1 MIAVTLRVLL
11 LQAGNLVPCRL
22 KLLHR
27 FATLACFLLALCIAD
42 FPCSI
47 AHSAEIASRQN
58 IVVILADDLGYGDL
72 GCYGA
77 KAIKTPNLDRL
88 ATEGTRFTSF
98 YVAQP
103 VCTASRA
110 GLMSGCYP
118 NRISLFGAL
127 NHQSNVGIADSELLL
142 PEICKSQGY
151 ATAIFGKWH
160 LGHRDKF
167 SPLKHGFDEFLG
179 PPYSNDNG
187 PLHPIV
193 RDIPSLPLIDGD
205 KVAEL
210 DPDQSQFTRRFT
222 ERAVSFI
229 ERSKDRPFF
238 LYLPHVMPHVPIFSS
253 EKFRG
258 QSAAGLYGDVV
269 EELDWSVGEILG
281 ALKRLSLDEKTLV
294 IFLSD
299 NGPFLSYGNHAGS
312 AGPLREGKLTT
323 FEGGVRV
330 PCLMRWPGKVP
341 AGRTCTEL
349 AASIDLLPTIASLV
363 GGKLSENKI
372 DGLDIG
378 PLIAGAAK
386 SPRETFYYYAGDEL
400 QAVRRGPWKLHLPH
414 EYLTP
419 AIPTGKDGK
428 PANFANLKPESMQQ
442 SGLRGIASRHG
453 YLVRKIEQSL
463 FNLEEDVGETK
474 NVAQRHPEVVEELL
488 KLAEQAR
495 ADLGDSLTRREGAG
509 VRPCGTWKLTVAAPP
524 EYDLLIR
531 GGQIVDG
538 SGNPWFRGDVVVRE
552 GKIVAVG
559 RVPAGKAK
567 REIDATNLVVAPGFI
582 DMHSHSDTVLLE
594 DGLSQSKIRQGVTTE
609 VLGEGTSAGPR
620 VGQLSPQSV
629 LIGGKP
635 VQWRTLAE
643 YFRVVEEA
651 KVSVNIASYVGLDNV
666 WKAVLGESQER
677 PTPAQLVEMQKLVAG
692 AMDDG
697 AMGLS
702 TMLAMPPGS
711 IATTDDIVSLCEPV
725 AKAGGIYSTH
735 NRNEG
740 TGVFDAIKEAIA
752 IGERAGVPVDII
764 HVKIADQQY
773 WGRMSEIIE
782 LIDAARARGVNVQSN
797 VYPYTRGNN
806 NLSSIVPPWAHDGG
820 KGQLLERLKD
830 KAARERLKKD
840 IRGGIAGWYNHFTA
854 VGGDWSRML
863 VSGKGQYEGLTMDR
877 VIALRTKGLEP
888 PPDSLDVLFD
898 LLIEEGGSVS
908 TVYAHHTEADMNLAL
923 KQPWCS
929 IGSDGSALSI
939 EGELRR
945 GNPHPRNFGTFPRVL
960 GAYVR
965 EQKLLALEDAVRKMT
980 SLNAAKLGLQD
991 RGLLREGMCAD
1002 ITLFDPATVI
1012 DKATYTAPFAYNE
1025 GIEYVVVN
1033 GQLVL
1038 DRGQHT
1044 GAKPGRVLRHPST
1057 NIAP

>member
-1 MIAVTLRVLL
+1 MLRI
-11 LQAGNLVPCRL
+11 Q
-22 KLLHR
+22 
-27 FATLACFLLALCIAD
+27 FLLTLTIGLTA
-42 FPCSI
+42 I
-47 AHSAEIASRQN
+47 AHAAEPRPN

-72 GCYGA
+72 GCFGSET
-77 KAIKTPNLDRL
+77 IQTPNLDRM
-88 ATEGTRFTSF
+88 AAEGTRFTSF

-110 GLMSGCYP
+110 GLLSGCYP

-142 PEICKSQGY
+142 PEICQAQGY
-151 ATAIFGKWH
+151 RAAIFGKWH

-167 SPLKHGFDEFLG
+167 SPLMHGFDEFLG
-179 PPYSNDNG
+179 LPYSNDNG

-205 KVAEL
+205 KAAEL

-222 ERAVSFI
+222 ERAIAFI
-229 ERSKDRPFF
+229 ERNNDRPFF
-238 LYLPHVMPHVPIFSS
+238 LYVPHVMPHVPIFASD
-253 EKFRG
+253 KFRG
-258 QSAAGLYGDVV
+258 KSASGLYGDVV
-269 EELDWSVGEILG
+269 EELDSSVGEVL
-281 ALKRLSLDEKTLV
+281 ATLTRLKLDDKTLV
-294 IFLSD
+294 IFMSD

-330 PCLMRWPGKVP
+330 PCIMRWSGKVP
-341 AGRTCTEL
+341 AGRTCKEL
-349 AASIDLLPTIASLV
+349 AASIDLLPTIARLT
-363 GGKLSENKI
+363 GGKLAENTI
-372 DGLDIG
+372 DGLDIW
-378 PLIAGAAK
+378 PLISGEGQT
-386 SPRETFYYYAGDEL
+386 PRNTFYYYAGDEL
-400 QAVRRGPWKLHLPH
+400 QAVRSGLWKLHLPH

-419 AIPTGKDGK
+419 ALPAGKDGK

-463 FNLEEDVGETK
+463 YNLESDVGETK
-474 NVAQRHPEVVEELL
+474 NVADQHPDVVERLL
-488 KLAEQAR
+488 LLAEKAR
-495 ADLGDSLTRREGAG
+495 ADLGDSLAKRAGAG
-509 VRPCGTWKLTVAAPP
+509 VRPCGIWQPNAAN
-524 EYDLLIR
+524 EASYDLLIR
-531 GGQIVDG
+531 GGRIVDG
-538 SGNPWFRGDVVVRE
+538 SGNPWFRGDVAVR
-552 GKIVAVG
+552 GDKIVAVG

-567 REIDATNLVVAPGFI
+567 REIDAAGLVVSPGFI

-594 DGLSQSKIRQGVTTE
+594 DGRAQSKIRQGVTTE

-620 VGQLSPQSV
+620 VGKLAPQSV
-629 LIGGKP
+629 LVAGKP
-635 VQWRTLAE
+635 VEWQTLDE
-643 YFRVVEEA
+643 YFRAVQDA
-651 KVSVNIASYVGLDNV
+651 KISVNIVSYVGLDNV

-677 PTPAQLVEMQKLVAG
+677 PTPAQLAEMQKLVAA

-711 IATTDDIVSLCEPV
+711 IATTEDIVALCQPV
-725 AKAGGIYSTH
+725 AKRGGIYSTH

-740 TGVFDAIKEAIA
+740 TGVFDAIQEAIA

-764 HVKIADQQY
+764 HIKIADQQY
-773 WGRMSEIIE
+773 WGRMGEIIE
-782 LIDAARARGVNVQSN
+782 LIEGARTRGVNVQTN
-797 VYPYTRGNN
+797 IYPYTRGNN
-806 NLSSIVPPWAHDGG
+806 NLVSIVPPWAHEGG
-820 KGQLLERLKD
+820 KGKLLERLKERSE
-830 KAARERLKKD
+830 RERMKRD

-877 VIALRTKGLEP
+877 VIALRTKGTEP

-908 TVYAHHTEADMNLAL
+908 TVYAHHTEADMSLAL
-923 KQPWCS
+923 QQPWCS
-929 IGSDGSALSI
+929 IGSDGSAYSI

-960 GAYVR
+960 GVYVR
-965 EQKLLALEDAVRKMT
+965 EQKLLTLEDAVRKMT
-980 SLNAAKLGLQD
+980 SLNAAKLGLRD

-1002 ITLFDPATVI
+1002 ITLFDPTTVI

-1025 GIEYVVVN
+1025 GIEYVIVN
-1033 GQLVL
+1033 GQVVL

-1044 GAKPGRVLRHPST
+1044 GAKPGQVLRKK
-1057 NIAP
+1057 